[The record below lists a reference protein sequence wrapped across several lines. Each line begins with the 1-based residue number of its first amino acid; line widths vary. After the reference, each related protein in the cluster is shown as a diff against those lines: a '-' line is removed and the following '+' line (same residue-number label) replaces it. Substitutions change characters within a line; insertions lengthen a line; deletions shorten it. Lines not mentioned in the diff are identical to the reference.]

1 MAFKR
6 RTDPLTSC
14 SSGLVRP
21 VVKSLSTVSLW
32 RTKCRTCR
40 GTNSSAS
47 TRPHGTWWSPH
58 AQLGVDAA
66 CVVFDPVSPLGCHP
80 WRKGWTGTLESQSFD
95 FLFHVARVCFPRELQ
110 RAVLLMIWS
119 CLFRSAA
126 PIICVKISYLSFNF
140 LDQPLSVLPGA
151 LDSDV
156 IIMDRSADSPRLFG
170 VQARVCIPSSE
181 QRHGCRP
188 SSFSAA
194 HCRLPDPPPSPSGSS
209 M

>member
-1 MAFKR
+1 MPNLGSMLPALSSTR
-6 RTDPLTSC
+6 SLPLAATLGARAGLAPWSPKALITSF
-14 SSGLVRP
+14 
-21 VVKSLSTVSLW
+21 TW
-32 RTKCRTCR
+32 R
-40 GTNSSAS
+40 GSAS
-47 TRPHGTWWSPH
+47 I
-58 AQLGVDAA
+58 
-66 CVVFDPVSPLGCHP
+66 
-80 WRKGWTGTLESQSFD
+80 QS
-95 FLFHVARVCFPRELQ
+95 PRELQ

-170 VQARVCIPSSE
+170 VQARARIPSLE